1 MYIYH
6 YMYSV
11 TEHDLIKYVYSTHD
25 VSIKKSNT
33 TNAFQSTNT
42 FQCFNNNINQYNQ
55 QQRSQTNR
63 NVTLNVHNKIRQTVT
78 PMIQLKQSFSLGLLH
93 NSDEPISNYFR
104 IKSRSLSGAEHFC
117 EDWFTNFQNH
127 KAYKVLP
134 AQKKKKIEMQ
144 FSLQQTPILKS
155 RESNERFLSNSPT
168 LLSNENSSIVATTI
182 NNNKPQQKRKP
193 IEEINEPFN
202 SKQIQFLHT
211 ILTDEGLIASE
222 MDEATINTIIT
233 SITYIRVRQNVVI
246 FTRDND
252 TDNIYYIIDRGKLEY
267 DIDGEVYELS
277 KHECIGTRA
286 LIKNSTTKCYLK
298 ASERSYLYRLPIE
311 KYKTIAQDFMD
322 KQLEERRQYISNT
335 FFFGNLS
342 KERIESLANK
352 AVKQKYFL
360 RTELIKEDRYSQYIY
375 IIIKGSIICTKGD
388 IVVRKLT
395 RGDLFGEICLFNQIE
410 SLYGYTCEAESE
422 ILVLY
427 HDDIVNSL
435 GKDAIRDLVFS
446 IFTKA
451 IKESDTLNKVFKD
464 EMYLKLFN
472 CFQLKFYFNDIIHLT
487 SQKKIIIIISGTAF
501 KTKFQLK
508 EFYNLYQKKQ
518 INKKNI
524 LLKGKAF
531 IDSITTSNDIDYNIL
546 GDECIVFESEWDV
559 IVKTFTTPE
568 LYTLFSLLKYIP
580 LFKIHNDYVN
590 FQIVNNIKIET
601 YQDGKVLLKN
611 GPSSDKFFII
621 KTGKVLVYSN
631 DSIIKTLDK
640 NKSFGDITSE
650 SREYT
655 RHADFISSG
664 KVECYVIEKT
674 TYEQLVVNNDQVYNS
689 VKELMVMNHLTISL
703 ENLYYIKELGH
714 GAYGKVY
721 LVHDHKHFYAMKTAE
736 IEAINEKKEMAEMYI
751 NEKQIMSEINHPFIV
766 NLYNTYK
773 TRRYLYFLM
782 EHVDGQS
789 LKSIINH
796 NKKNDIHS
804 NNNNNINNL
813 NEVWFYGAIL
823 FSVLSYLQSNKIIH
837 RDLKPENIL
846 IQNNGYL
853 KVIDFGI
860 AKKLTNDKDHASTI
874 IGSVYYMSP
883 EVILGKNYN
892 YSVDYWSVGIILYEI
907 FYGQVPFGYG
917 VKEPQL
923 VYKEITEKK
932 LVLQTEPKNNNEF
945 NAMIKGLLNKNPNKR
960 ISSLQKVKSLGFYSG
975 FDFDKIYKMKIE
987 PPRKIEPKINED
999 DLLNVSLTFMNF
1011 MKNNVSSSSNELY
1024 NFIKK

>member
-1 MYIYH
+1 M
-6 YMYSV
+6 
-11 TEHDLIKYVYSTHD
+11 
-25 VSIKKSNT
+25 
-33 TNAFQSTNT
+33 
-42 FQCFNNNINQYNQ
+42 
-55 QQRSQTNR
+55 
-63 NVTLNVHNKIRQTVT
+63 
-78 PMIQLKQSFSLGLLH
+78 
-93 NSDEPISNYFR
+93 
-104 IKSRSLSGAEHFC
+104 
-117 EDWFTNFQNH
+117 
-127 KAYKVLP
+127 LP
-134 AQKKKKIEMQ
+134 TQKKKKREVQ
-144 FSLQQTPILKS
+144 FSLQQTPVLKS
-155 RESNERFLSNSPT
+155 NESNERFLSNSPT
-168 LLSNENSSIVATTI
+168 LLSNENSSVLTNT
-182 NNNKPQQKRKP
+182 NNKQKRKP
-193 IEEINEPFN
+193 IEEINEPFK
-202 SKQIQFLHT
+202 SRQIQFLNT
-211 ILTDEGLIASE
+211 VLTDEGLIAAE
-222 MDEATINTIIT
+222 MDEATINTIIN

-298 ASERSYLYRLPIE
+298 ASERCYLYRLPIE

-322 KQLEERRQYISNT
+322 KQLEERRRYISNT

-342 KERIESLANK
+342 KAVIDSLANK

-360 RTELIKEDRYSQYIY
+360 RTELIKEDRCSQYIY
-375 IIIKGSIICTKGD
+375 IIIKGSIICTKGE

-395 RGDLFGEICLFNQIE
+395 CGDLFGEICLFNQIE

-422 ILVLY
+422 VLVLY
-427 HDDIVNSL
+427 HDDIINSL

-446 IFTKA
+446 VFAQA
-451 IKESDTLNKVFKD
+451 IKDNDKLSKVFKD
-464 EMYLKLFN
+464 ETHLKLFN
-472 CFQLKFYFNDIIHLT
+472 CFQLKFYFNDVIHST
-487 SQKKIIIIISGTAF
+487 AQKKVLIIISGTAF

-508 EFYNLYQKKQ
+508 EFHNLYQKKQ

-531 IDSITTSNDIDYNIL
+531 IDSIMTSNDIDYNIL
-546 GDECIVFESEWDV
+546 GDECIVFESEWNV
-559 IVKTFTTPE
+559 IVKAFTTPE

-590 FQIVNNIKIET
+590 FQIVNTVKIET
-601 YQDGKVLLKN
+601 FQDNKVLLKN
-611 GPSSDKFFII
+611 GPSSNKFFII
-621 KTGKVLVYSN
+621 KSGKVLVYSN
-631 DSIIKTLDK
+631 DSVIKTLDK

-650 SREYT
+650 SRDYT

-664 KVECYVIEKT
+664 KVECYVVDKT

-751 NEKQIMSEINHPFIV
+751 NEKQIMSEISHPFIV

-782 EHVDGQS
+782 ELVDGQS
-789 LKSIINH
+789 LKSIIKY
-796 NKKNDIHS
+796 NKKTDTHNNNSSS
-804 NNNNNINNL
+804 NNNNSSSNNNSTNL

-853 KVIDFGI
+853 KVIDFGV
-860 AKKLTNDKDHASTI
+860 AKKLTSDKDYASTV

-917 VKEPQL
+917 VKDPQT

-932 LVLQTEPKNNNEF
+932 LVLHGEAKTTSDF

-975 FDFDKIYKMKIE
+975 FDFDKIYKMKLE
-987 PPRKIEPKINED
+987 PPRRIDPKINED
-999 DLLNVSLTFMNF
+999 DLHNVSLTFMNF
-1011 MKNNVSSSSNELY
+1011 MRNNVSSSSNDLD
-1024 NFIKK
+1024 NFMKHKEYEYFNDF